1 MTPIKQWGVRARV
14 MLVAIVPAI
23 VLALAM
29 ITYYT
34 QARLDDLARAYAD
47 RGRALAHQIATATEY
62 AVFSGNREDL
72 QRLLTSAFAE
82 DGIRG
87 ILVTNASG
95 TPMASSG
102 RLDPP
107 PHVIPSAGDGQRTFS
122 GTIRFHAP
130 IVPVRL
136 NIDGLPGSAPA
147 EPSANVLGTVVLDI
161 STTRLDAQRN
171 ELIWTGAAVLA
182 LVLAGSI
189 ALATRMSQGVSRPI
203 RNVART
209 VYRIG
214 AGQLH
219 ERVDVAGGGSLKRL
233 AIGVNEM
240 AERLQFVRDEM
251 AREIA
256 DATAELR
263 ARKDAAENADLAKSR
278 DLRRQMTADIAHDLR
293 TPLSLILG
301 HAEALSDGVLPPTP
315 ETFDVIHD
323 EARRLNRLVE
333 DLRLLSLAEAG
344 ELSFAV
350 RPVQPQSLLERTVV
364 AHTPAAQQKQVE
376 LLLDAPADLPDVEVD
391 PDRLAQVLDNL
402 VSNALRYTPEN
413 GRIQLTAQQTP
424 TGIQLRVQDSGPG
437 MDAADLAHVFDRFY
451 RGDKSRQRHDGG
463 SGLGLAIARS
473 IVESHNGRIWA
484 ESTLGDGATFIIELP
499 LVSL

>member
-1 MTPIKQWGVRARV
+1 MMRSLVFKLSVAFLLVSLIGIALVAFFAGRVSTSEFNNFANAQSDSVLMDQLVNYYEINGSWENLDRVGIGGVGPNVEEVRPFTVVDAQGEVVLGGLGQEMGNRVPRGWLNRGVRIEVDGDEVGQIIFNENRARGMV
-14 MLVAIVPAI
+14 QAPRNDFTSRVNRAIFLAALGATAVSLVIG
-23 VLALAM
+23 VLLARSLIKPLQE
-29 ITYYT
+29 ITRAT
-34 QARLDDLARAYAD
+34 QAVAQGDLK
-47 RGRALAHQIATATEY
+47 Q
-62 AVFSGNREDL
+62 
-72 QRLLTSAFAE
+72 Q
-82 DGIRG
+82 
-87 ILVTNASG
+87 
-95 TPMASSG
+95 
-102 RLDPP
+102 
-107 PHVIPSAGDGQRTFS
+107 
-122 GTIRFHAP
+122 
-130 IVPVRL
+130 VPVRS
-136 NIDGLPGSAPA
+136 DD
-147 EPSANVLGTVVLDI
+147 ELGK
-161 STTRLDAQRN
+161 
-171 ELIWTGAAVLA
+171 
-182 LVLAGSI
+182 
-189 ALATRMSQGVSRPI
+189 LATSFNQMS
-203 RNVART
+203 
-209 VYRIG
+209 
-214 AGQLH
+214 
-219 ERVDVAGGGSLKRL
+219 
-233 AIGVNEM
+233 
-240 AERLQFVRDEM
+240 
-251 AREIA
+251 
-256 DATAELR
+256 
-263 ARKDAAENADLAKSR
+263 ADLAQSR

-424 TGIQLRVQDSGPG
+424 TGIQLWVQDSGPG

-484 ESTLGDGATFIIELP
+484 ESTPGQGASFIIELP
-499 LVSL
+499 LVSI

>member
-1 MTPIKQWGVRARV
+1 MMRSLVFKLSVAFLLVSLIGIALVAFFAGRVSTSEFNNFANAQSDSVLMDQLVNYYEINGSWENLDRVGIGGVGPNVEEVRPFTVVDAQGEVVLGGLGQEMGNRVPRGWLNRGVRIEVDGDEVGQIIFNENRARGMV
-14 MLVAIVPAI
+14 QAPRNDFTSRVNRAIFLAALGATAVSLVIG
-23 VLALAM
+23 VLLARSLIKPLQE
-29 ITYYT
+29 ITRAT
-34 QARLDDLARAYAD
+34 QAVAQGDLK
-47 RGRALAHQIATATEY
+47 Q
-62 AVFSGNREDL
+62 
-72 QRLLTSAFAE
+72 Q
-82 DGIRG
+82 
-87 ILVTNASG
+87 
-95 TPMASSG
+95 
-102 RLDPP
+102 
-107 PHVIPSAGDGQRTFS
+107 
-122 GTIRFHAP
+122 
-130 IVPVRL
+130 VPVRS
-136 NIDGLPGSAPA
+136 DD
-147 EPSANVLGTVVLDI
+147 ELGK
-161 STTRLDAQRN
+161 
-171 ELIWTGAAVLA
+171 
-182 LVLAGSI
+182 
-189 ALATRMSQGVSRPI
+189 LATSFNQMS
-203 RNVART
+203 
-209 VYRIG
+209 
-214 AGQLH
+214 
-219 ERVDVAGGGSLKRL
+219 
-233 AIGVNEM
+233 
-240 AERLQFVRDEM
+240 
-251 AREIA
+251 
-256 DATAELR
+256 
-263 ARKDAAENADLAKSR
+263 ADLAQSR

-484 ESTLGDGATFIIELP
+484 ESTPGDGATFIIELP

>member
-1 MTPIKQWGVRARV
+1 MMRSLVFKLSVAFLLVSLIGIALVAFFAGRVSTSEFNNFANAQSDSVLMDQLVNYYEINGSWENLDRVGIGGVGPNVEEVRPFTVVDAQGEVVLGGLGQEMGNRVPRGWLNRGVRIEVDGDEVGQIIFNENRARGMV
-14 MLVAIVPAI
+14 QAPRNDFTSRVNRAIFLAALGATAVSLVIG
-23 VLALAM
+23 VLLARSLIKPLQE
-29 ITYYT
+29 ITRAT
-34 QARLDDLARAYAD
+34 QAVAQGDLK
-47 RGRALAHQIATATEY
+47 Q
-62 AVFSGNREDL
+62 
-72 QRLLTSAFAE
+72 Q
-82 DGIRG
+82 
-87 ILVTNASG
+87 
-95 TPMASSG
+95 
-102 RLDPP
+102 
-107 PHVIPSAGDGQRTFS
+107 
-122 GTIRFHAP
+122 
-130 IVPVRL
+130 VPVRS
-136 NIDGLPGSAPA
+136 DD
-147 EPSANVLGTVVLDI
+147 ELGK
-161 STTRLDAQRN
+161 
-171 ELIWTGAAVLA
+171 
-182 LVLAGSI
+182 
-189 ALATRMSQGVSRPI
+189 LATSFNQMS
-203 RNVART
+203 
-209 VYRIG
+209 
-214 AGQLH
+214 
-219 ERVDVAGGGSLKRL
+219 
-233 AIGVNEM
+233 
-240 AERLQFVRDEM
+240 
-251 AREIA
+251 
-256 DATAELR
+256 
-263 ARKDAAENADLAKSR
+263 ADLAQSR

-484 ESTLGDGATFIIELP
+484 ESSLGDGATFIIELP
-499 LVSL
+499 LVSI

>member
-1 MTPIKQWGVRARV
+1 MMRSLVFKLSVAFLLVSLIGIALVAFFAGRVSTSEFNNFANAQSDSVLMDQLVNYYEINGSWENLDRVGIGGVGPNVEEVRPFTVVDAQGEVVLGGLGQEMGNRVPRGWLNRGVRIEVDGDEVGQIIFNENRARGMV
-14 MLVAIVPAI
+14 QAPRNDFTSRVNRAIFLAALGATAVSLVIG
-23 VLALAM
+23 VLLARSLIKPLQE
-29 ITYYT
+29 ITRAT
-34 QARLDDLARAYAD
+34 QAVAQGDLK
-47 RGRALAHQIATATEY
+47 Q
-62 AVFSGNREDL
+62 
-72 QRLLTSAFAE
+72 Q
-82 DGIRG
+82 
-87 ILVTNASG
+87 
-95 TPMASSG
+95 
-102 RLDPP
+102 
-107 PHVIPSAGDGQRTFS
+107 
-122 GTIRFHAP
+122 
-130 IVPVRL
+130 VPVRS
-136 NIDGLPGSAPA
+136 DD
-147 EPSANVLGTVVLDI
+147 ELGK
-161 STTRLDAQRN
+161 
-171 ELIWTGAAVLA
+171 
-182 LVLAGSI
+182 
-189 ALATRMSQGVSRPI
+189 LATSFNQMS
-203 RNVART
+203 
-209 VYRIG
+209 
-214 AGQLH
+214 
-219 ERVDVAGGGSLKRL
+219 
-233 AIGVNEM
+233 
-240 AERLQFVRDEM
+240 
-251 AREIA
+251 
-256 DATAELR
+256 
-263 ARKDAAENADLAKSR
+263 ADLAQSR

-376 LLLDAPADLPDVEVD
+376 MLLDAPADLPDVGVD

-437 MDAADLAHVFDRFY
+437 MNAADLAHVFDRFY

-499 LVSL
+499 LVSI

>member
-1 MTPIKQWGVRARV
+1 MMRSLVFKLSVAFLLVSLIGIALVAFFAGRVSTSEFNNFANAQSDSVLMDQLVNYYEINGSWENLDRVGIGGVGPNVEEVRPFTVVDAQGEVVLGGLGQEMGNRVPRGWLNRGVRIEVDGDEVGQIIFNENRARGMV
-14 MLVAIVPAI
+14 QAPRNDFTSRVNRAIFLAALGATAVSLVIG
-23 VLALAM
+23 VLLARSLIKPLQE
-29 ITYYT
+29 ITRAT
-34 QARLDDLARAYAD
+34 QAVAQGDLK
-47 RGRALAHQIATATEY
+47 Q
-62 AVFSGNREDL
+62 
-72 QRLLTSAFAE
+72 Q
-82 DGIRG
+82 
-87 ILVTNASG
+87 
-95 TPMASSG
+95 
-102 RLDPP
+102 
-107 PHVIPSAGDGQRTFS
+107 
-122 GTIRFHAP
+122 
-130 IVPVRL
+130 VPVRS
-136 NIDGLPGSAPA
+136 DD
-147 EPSANVLGTVVLDI
+147 ELGK
-161 STTRLDAQRN
+161 
-171 ELIWTGAAVLA
+171 
-182 LVLAGSI
+182 
-189 ALATRMSQGVSRPI
+189 LATSFNQMS
-203 RNVART
+203 
-209 VYRIG
+209 
-214 AGQLH
+214 
-219 ERVDVAGGGSLKRL
+219 
-233 AIGVNEM
+233 
-240 AERLQFVRDEM
+240 
-251 AREIA
+251 
-256 DATAELR
+256 
-263 ARKDAAENADLAKSR
+263 ADLAQSR

-376 LLLDAPADLPDVEVD
+376 MLLDAPADLPDVEVD

>member
-1 MTPIKQWGVRARV
+1 MMRSLVFKLSVAFLLVSLIGIALVAFFAGRVSTSEFNNFANAQSDSVLMDQLVNYYEINGSWENLDRVGIGGVGPNVEEVRPFTVVDAQGEVVLGGLGQEMGNRVPRGWLNRGVRIEVDGDEVGQIIFNENRARGMV
-14 MLVAIVPAI
+14 QAPRNDFTSRVNRAIFLAALGATAVSLVIG
-23 VLALAM
+23 VLLARSLIKPLQE
-29 ITYYT
+29 ITRAT
-34 QARLDDLARAYAD
+34 QAVAQGDLK
-47 RGRALAHQIATATEY
+47 Q
-62 AVFSGNREDL
+62 
-72 QRLLTSAFAE
+72 Q
-82 DGIRG
+82 
-87 ILVTNASG
+87 
-95 TPMASSG
+95 
-102 RLDPP
+102 
-107 PHVIPSAGDGQRTFS
+107 
-122 GTIRFHAP
+122 
-130 IVPVRL
+130 VPVRS
-136 NIDGLPGSAPA
+136 DD
-147 EPSANVLGTVVLDI
+147 ELGK
-161 STTRLDAQRN
+161 
-171 ELIWTGAAVLA
+171 
-182 LVLAGSI
+182 
-189 ALATRMSQGVSRPI
+189 LATSFNQMS
-203 RNVART
+203 
-209 VYRIG
+209 
-214 AGQLH
+214 
-219 ERVDVAGGGSLKRL
+219 
-233 AIGVNEM
+233 
-240 AERLQFVRDEM
+240 
-251 AREIA
+251 
-256 DATAELR
+256 
-263 ARKDAAENADLAKSR
+263 ADLAQSR